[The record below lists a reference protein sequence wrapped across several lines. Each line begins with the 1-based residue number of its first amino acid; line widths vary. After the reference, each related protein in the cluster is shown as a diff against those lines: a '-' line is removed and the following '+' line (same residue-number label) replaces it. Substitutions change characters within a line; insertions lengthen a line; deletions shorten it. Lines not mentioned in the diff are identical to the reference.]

1 MESKK
6 NDNKKEK
13 KKEDER
19 AIVCPVSLRNVDG
32 LFFVV
37 VVVVVVASMEIDG
50 NRDVTEFFFFL
61 KKNVFLSTPP
71 NRFVRV
77 GPTRLPGC
85 TEFIY
90 IFF

>member
-32 LFFVV
+32 LFFLLLLLLLHRWK
-37 VVVVVVASMEIDG
+37 SMEI
-50 NRDVTEFFFFL
+50 VMLPSFFSF
-61 KKNVFLSTPP
+61 
-71 NRFVRV
+71 
-77 GPTRLPGC
+77 
-85 TEFIY
+85 
-90 IFF
+90 

>member
-32 LFFVV
+32 LFLLLLLLLLLHRWK
-37 VVVVVVASMEIDG
+37 SMEI
-50 NRDVTEFFFFL
+50 VMLPSFFSF
-61 KKNVFLSTPP
+61 
-71 NRFVRV
+71 
-77 GPTRLPGC
+77 
-85 TEFIY
+85 
-90 IFF
+90 